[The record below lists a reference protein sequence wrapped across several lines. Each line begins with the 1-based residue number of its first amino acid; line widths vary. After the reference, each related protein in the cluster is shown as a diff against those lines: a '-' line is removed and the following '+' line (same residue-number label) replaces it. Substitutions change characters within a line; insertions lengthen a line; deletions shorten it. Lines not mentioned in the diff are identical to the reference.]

1 MKILIINGPNLNM
14 LGKRD
19 KSHYGSFTL
28 EEVNQQIKD
37 KYLDVQFEFYQSNHE
52 GSIIDK
58 IQNSF
63 HYDALIINAGGY
75 THTSI
80 SIRDALEILDILK
93 VSVHLSNYLE
103 REDFRKVDLI
113 KDVVDMVFFGKK
125 EQSYLEGI
133 KFLLDKYTNN

>member
-14 LGKRD
+14 LGKRNHD
-19 KSHYGSFTL
+19 HYGAMTL
-28 EEVNQQIKD
+28 DELNLLITK
-37 KYLDVQFEFYQSNHE
+37 KYPNIDFQFYQSNHE
-52 GSIIDK
+52 GDIIDL
-58 IQNSF
+58 IQRAND
-63 HYDALIINAGGY
+63 YDGLVINAGGY
-75 THTSI
+75 THTSVA
-80 SIRDALEILDILK
+80 IRDALEILTIPK